1 MGTLYYGAQRE
12 PIPLDD
18 EVLTCLQLVATSKLR
33 RAESFVISWVRS
45 DEAGARR
52 CILWMHAGLD
62 LEFEF
67 DGVDPVPVHRR
78 MLDAFT
84 NAAHSN
90 RGIQLDAAHAK
101 DSFAGV

>member
-45 DEAGARR
+45 GDAGSRR

-67 DGVDPVPVHRR
+67 EGLEPVPVHRKL
-78 MLDAFT
+78 LDSFT

-90 RGIQLDAAHAK
+90 RGIQLDAARVNELT
-101 DSFAGV
+101 AGV